1 MNIVYAPAAQK
12 DLESLISFIAEDSPQ
27 NANLIL
33 DRIEEQIQLL
43 ATQPQM
49 GRPGRVPQTRELIV
63 TNTPFIIPYQV
74 KDEALIILRVYHSAR
89 RWPET
94 F

>member
-1 MNIVYAPAAQK
+1 MNIVYAASAQK
-12 DLESLISFIAEDSPQ
+12 DLESLVSFIAEDSPQ
-27 NANLIL
+27 NAAMVL
-33 DRIEEQIQLL
+33 DRIEEQIKLL

-49 GRPGRVPQTRELIV
+49 GRPGRVPQTRELV
-63 TNTPFIIPYQV
+63 VANTPFIIPYQV
-74 KDEALIILRVYHSAR
+74 KGGVLIILRVYHSSR